1 MAPVVFLAAGAA
13 AMYFFDPEKGEARR
27 AQLRG
32 RFNSFKD
39 EHPDLVEM
47 ADVKTEHLRNRAK
60 GLLRETRTKIEHQI
74 DPPADETHRAA

>member
-32 RFNSFKD
+32 RFDSFRND
-39 EHPDLVEM
+39 HPDLVEM
-47 ADVKTEHLRNRAK
+47 ADDKTVQLRERAK
-60 GLLRETRTKIEHQI
+60 GLLHETRTKIENKI
-74 DPPADETHRAA
+74 DPPADERAA